1 MHKFHEE
8 TEIYPRIDLQL
19 FAAEDEGRTEEGSE
33 RRRKE
38 EIEKGNIPK
47 SQELPGSLVLIVGV
61 IAMYFLGNHIFINSL
76 VIIKKYFTNLK
87 QYEQFT
93 TESFVRLFRV
103 ASEDIFTL
111 VAPMLLITFIT
122 ALAGSLMQVGFM
134 FSPKAIA
141 FNFKKITPNFKK
153 VLPTRQTI
161 FNLLK
166 SIAKVVLIGWVS
178 YIIISMDFLH
188 MLLAGQMGIKGALR
202 LLFYTSFK
210 IFFVIGIILFVIGIA
225 DYYYNKYEF
234 EESLKVTPSE
244 AKREQRESEGD
255 KSMLNRRRNM
265 VREFIRKGMLQ
276 KVKTADVVIVN
287 PTHFSVALSYDPQV
301 HDAPMVVAKGM
312 DEFALM
318 MRRVAKNNDVP
329 MIEDRVQA
337 RMLYEEAELDMPI
350 PVKFYRAVSVIIAR
364 LEKYKRVA

>member
-1 MHKFHEE
+1 
-8 TEIYPRIDLQL
+8 
-19 FAAEDEGRTEEGSE
+19 
-33 RRRKE
+33 
-38 EIEKGNIPK
+38 
-47 SQELPGSLVLIVGV
+47 
-61 IAMYFLGNHIFINSL
+61 
-76 VIIKKYFTNLK
+76 
-87 QYEQFT
+87 
-93 TESFVRLFRV
+93 
-103 ASEDIFTL
+103 
-111 VAPMLLITFIT
+111 
-122 ALAGSLMQVGFM
+122 
-134 FSPKAIA
+134 
-141 FNFKKITPNFKK
+141 
-153 VLPTRQTI
+153 
-161 FNLLK
+161 
-166 SIAKVVLIGWVS
+166 
-178 YIIISMDFLH
+178 MDFLH

-210 IFFVIGIILFVIGIA
+210 IFFVIGIILFVIGIV

-287 PTHFSVALSYDPQV
+287 PTHFSIALSYDPQV
-301 HDAPMVVAKGM
+301 HDAPVVVAKGM

-318 MRRVAKNNDVP
+318 MRRVAKNNDIP